1 MAIFTW
7 GGTGGTWSDH
17 LAWVGFALPGTG
29 DSAVIPPGAG
39 SYTVTL
45 DAPVSLTDLTVTAP
59 NVTLLVESTLALTGT
74 LNLGSATLDLAGSGV
89 IEGGTVDASSGT
101 LVMQG
106 GTVEGVS
113 WVGQMPG
120 GGYVLSGSSAGS
132 WPQPLTITGT
142 IGFAGSVS
150 LDGALVVLDATGTL
164 EPALEAQA
172 GSRVTIGASTQ
183 IMLQASDNTVPVPN
197 VPVVAGV
204 PLEIGGAGSWL
215 NLGTIAGQ
223 YSADPSNAALGVTI
237 GGETFDNA
245 GTISLSP
252 ELSQGSDIT
261 TTLDAR
267 GRPVTEILSW
277 TFARPLTVHA
287 TAQVLRNE
295 GAITLSGGTL
305 AVSGQSFV
313 NSGSVTV
320 TDLTEQQLV
329 NAGGTP
335 VIQPQVL
342 PGKLLI
348 SAEVAQFSNTG
359 TILAGTVEFDNSI
372 GLDALSHISGQIVVD
387 GTLDLG
393 GGTLD
398 VTQYPSLS
406 IPGLVRDGTIIA
418 PGTALAGGTLE
429 NVTVQGALDVP
440 AVTLRGEDVLG
451 VIALHTLA
459 LGDGVVLD
467 AGTLSASGAATLSLS
482 GQATL
487 GPGTTLTVGMG
498 ASLAASGTLVESG
511 AVALDGG
518 AMSVTSL
525 DGSGTFELDHGAR
538 LTISALSPT
547 AAPIVMFGTDPSA
560 LALPG
565 SGVMQVVLNGLKP
578 GDVIDFTGLSSTAV
592 PGQTNVFPGAALN
605 DGTLAVQAAGGDY
618 ALVSVAGGGTGLT
631 FEVLPDAK
639 GGTLLTVACFCS
651 GTRILTEFGEVPVE
665 SLQVGDILS
674 CVSLTGPAFRPV
686 RWIGRSR
693 VDLDRHPAPQHA
705 APVRIEAG
713 ALGPGMPLRDLFL
726 SPDHAVQVE
735 EALVPVH
742 LLING
747 ATIRQEPARCMVTY
761 WHVELD
767 AHDLIL
773 AEGLAA
779 ETYLDTGNRDAF
791 ESETGPRALHPAF
804 GARAWETCAVLPLL
818 LDGPELAAA
827 HARLLAHAL
836 EMGHALTD
844 DPALAAEADGVPVAM
859 ERDGPHEWGCA
870 FPQPPGPYACARA
883 SSCRTRLIEM
893 QATGEHWVLRWAHWR
908 MTGGG

>member
-1 MAIFTW
+1 
-7 GGTGGTWSDH
+7 
-17 LAWVGFALPGTG
+17 
-29 DSAVIPPGAG
+29 
-39 SYTVTL
+39 VTL
-45 DAPVSLTDLTVTAP
+45 DVSVSLTDLTVTAP
-59 NVTLLVESTLALTGT
+59 NATLLVESTLALAGT
-74 LNLGSATLDLAGSGV
+74 LDLGSATLDLAGSGV
-89 IEGGTVDASSGT
+89 IVGGTVDASAGT

-106 GTVEGVS
+106 GTVDGVS
-113 WVGQMPG
+113 WVGQLPG
-120 GGYVLSGSSAGS
+120 GGYVLSGGSAGG
-132 WPQPLTITGT
+132 WGQPLTVTGT

-164 EPALEAQA
+164 EPALEARA
-172 GSRVTIGASTQ
+172 GSVVTIGTSTQ
-183 IMLQASDNTVPVPN
+183 IMLQASDNTVPVAN
-197 VPVVAGV
+197 VPVAASV
-204 PLEIGGAGSWL
+204 PVEIGGAGSWL

-245 GTISLSP
+245 GTISLQP
-252 ELSQGSDIT
+252 ELSAGADAYN
-261 TTLDAR
+261 TLDAN
-267 GRPVTEILSW
+267 GRPFTQILNW
-277 TFARPLTVHA
+277 IFALPLTVRA

-295 GAITLSGGTL
+295 GVITLSGGTL

-313 NSGSVTV
+313 NSGSITIA
-320 TDLTEQQLV
+320 DLTEQQLINV
-329 NAGGTP
+329 SGTP
-335 VIQPQVL
+335 VIQPQLL
-342 PGKLLI
+342 PGKLVI
-348 SAEVAQFSNTG
+348 GAGVAQFTNTG

-372 GLDALSHISGQIVVD
+372 GLDALAHISGQIVVD

-398 VTQYPSLS
+398 ATQHPSLA
-406 IPGLVRDGTIIA
+406 IPGLLRNGTIIA

-429 NVTVQGALDVP
+429 NVTVQGGLDVP
-440 AVTLRGEDVLG
+440 VVTLSGKDALG
-451 VIALHTLA
+451 VVALHTLVLENGA
-459 LGDGVVLD
+459 VLD
-467 AGTLSASGAATLSLS
+467 TATLSASGAATLNLS
-482 GQATL
+482 GRGTL
-487 GPGTTLTVGMG
+487 GPGTTLTVGAG

-511 AVALDGG
+511 TVVLDGG
-518 AMSVTSL
+518 AMSVASL

-560 LALPG
+560 LSLPG

-578 GDVIDFTGLSSTAV
+578 GDRIDFTGLSSTAV

-618 ALVSVAGGGTGLT
+618 ALVSVAGGGNGLT
-631 FEVLPDAK
+631 FQVLPDAK

-665 SLQVGDILS
+665 SLRVGDVLS

-693 VDLDRHPAPQHA
+693 VDLDRHPAPWHA
-705 APVRIEAG
+705 APVRIVAG
-713 ALGPGMPLRDLFL
+713 AFGPGMPLRDLFL

-742 LLING
+742 LLVNG
-747 ATIRQEPARCMVTY
+747 ATIRQEPARGAVTY

-791 ESETGPRALHPAF
+791 ESETGPRALHPEF
-804 GARAWETCAVLPLL
+804 GARAWETRAVLPLL
-818 LDGPELAAA
+818 LDGPELLAA
-827 HARLLAHAL
+827 HARLLARAF
-836 EMGHALTD
+836 ETGHALTT
-844 DPALAAEADGVPVAM
+844 M
-859 ERDGPHEWGCA
+859 R
-870 FPQPPGPYACARA
+870 R
-883 SSCRTRLIEM
+883 
-893 QATGEHWVLRWAHWR
+893 
-908 MTGGG
+908 